1 MAMQTN
7 VLASQV
13 RTTDGQLADFGG
25 NDIGRC
31 RLKGVYIV
39 PSASAGSVVFK
50 DGGASGTTKMTLNTV
65 ASATQ
70 PTYMLFPGEGVLFTS
85 DVYVDVTN
93 IGSVMAFYG

>member
-13 RTTDGQLADFGG
+13 RTTDGQLTDFGG

-39 PSASAGSVVFK
+39 PGASAGSVVFK
-50 DGGASGTTKMTLNTV
+50 DGGATGTTKMTINTV

-85 DVYVDVTN
+85 DVYVDVTS
-93 IGSVMAFYG
+93 IGSIMAFYG